1 MADKPFAR
9 EKALVLI
16 LIALIVMLQ
25 AADLRNADI
34 SFSAIVTMMLAFL
47 LCIAGKHHVSR

>member
-1 MADKPFAR
+1 MVDKPFAR

-16 LIALIVMLQ
+16 LIALSVMMQ
-25 AADLRNADI
+25 AVDLRNADI